1 MSTPSNSVML
11 SIREFCGVEMDLK
24 KEQESYQKKCESAV
38 ASRNGSYAS
47 ISRAMQDDG
56 IDVLELASGGYLRKT
71 MSKSQTTLKLEL
83 AEEAITNAI
92 EELNRIEEATPE
104 TFLDLVKKH
113 IRSLRT
119 TETPRITHIAKL
131 PRALNGTDIPRANE
145 YMSDTADSWI
155 KSREFLST
163 SREEHFTRKKELE
176 QSREKCLEKPGVRD
190 YIKRECVD
198 GKPVRIEGHTDRF
211 ILKFSDSC
219 RRRPMRESHIQEA
232 IEHVVS
238 GVDISGTISA
248 PEVAKMIMDTAL
260 EKAGSETVDAFSL
273 SAKSGRKRA
282 VDGSTK

>member
-1 MSTPSNSVML
+1 MLTPTNSVML
-11 SIREFCGVEMDLK
+11 SIREFCGLEMDLK
-24 KEQESYQKKCESAV
+24 KEQESYRDKCENAV

-56 IDVLELASGGYLRKT
+56 VEVLELASGGYLRKT
-71 MSKSQTTLKLEL
+71 MSKSQTTLKPDL
-83 AEEAITNAI
+83 AEEAISNAI
-92 EELNRIEEATPE
+92 LELNRAEEATPE

-119 TETPRITHIAKL
+119 TETPRITHITKL
-131 PRALNGTDIPRANE
+131 PRALQGADIPRANE
-145 YMSDTADSWI
+145 YMTDTADSWL
-155 KSREFLST
+155 KSREFLSA
-163 SREEHFTRKKELE
+163 SREAHASRKKEIE
-176 QSREKCLEKPGVRD
+176 QSREKCLANTGVRE

-211 ILKFSDSC
+211 VLKFSDSC
-219 RRRPMRESHIQEA
+219 RRRPMREIHIQEA
-232 IEHVVS
+232 IEQVVS

-248 PEVAKMIMDTAL
+248 PEVAKMIMDAAL
-260 EKAGSETVDAFSL
+260 EKAGTETVDAFSL